1 MLFICAFC
9 NAVIY
14 YASYT
19 KQGLYLSMRISNEL
33 IDAEMDVMRRVS
45 GLPINQQALA
55 VASNLWRASQVF
67 RLKLERT
74 VLREYKLTWSS
85 FSTLFIVWVWG
96 PIEMSEIARHQAVSR
111 PTITHTVNLLEKRA
125 YCVRQFI
132 GDNGDRRVVQVIL
145 TEVGRELVEKVFPK
159 FNQGEAD
166 FVACLTPEERGSLA
180 RLLRKVVQHN
190 QA

>member
-1 MLFICAFC
+1 
-9 NAVIY
+9 
-14 YASYT
+14 
-19 KQGLYLSMRISNEL
+19 MRVSNEL

-55 VASNLWRASQVF
+55 VASNIWRAGQVF
-67 RLKLERT
+67 RFKLERT
-74 VLREYKLTWSS
+74 VLRQYKLSWSS

-96 PIEMSEIARHQAVSR
+96 PIEMSEIARHQSVSR

-132 GDNGDRRVVQVIL
+132 GDDGDRRVVKVIL
-145 TEVGRELVEKVFPK
+145 TETGRELVEEVFPL

-166 FVACLTPEERGSLA
+166 FVACLTDEECKMLA
-180 RLLRKVVQHN
+180 TLLRKIVQHN
-190 QA
+190 NI